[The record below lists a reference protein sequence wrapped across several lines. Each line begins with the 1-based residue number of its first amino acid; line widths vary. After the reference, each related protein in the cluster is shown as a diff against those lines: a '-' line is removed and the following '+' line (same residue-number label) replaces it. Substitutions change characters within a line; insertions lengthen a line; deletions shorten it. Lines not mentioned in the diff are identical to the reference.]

1 MCPESDDIE
10 SRASSSSSENGD
22 HQQQHLRNIYNP
34 ENDGDEFI
42 HRFIRKIQVT
52 HLLRWLPLNQRE
64 PLSQASLPFP
74 FQMVS
79 EYSSFFFFFF
89 FFFFIILFPLGGLL
103 LMREILSLFIGTS
116 LNNAT

>member
-10 SRASSSSSENGD
+10 SRASSSSSSENGD
-22 HQQQHLRNIYNP
+22 HQHQQQHLRNIYNQ

-64 PLSQASLPFP
+64 PLSQASLSFP
-74 FQMVS
+74 S
-79 EYSSFFFFFF
+79 Y
-89 FFFFIILFPLGGLL
+89 
-103 LMREILSLFIGTS
+103 
-116 LNNAT
+116 